1 MQGGWGDDPIQSSYF
16 NPNFSRGTTNPPA
29 WDSGP
34 VSAILVWNKIFKEE
48 EESVEGG
55 GAHTPDIYLH
65 FGRDK
70 QTNGQ
75 MHQQMITIYTRE
87 TDTQMSN
94 RQQERE
100 RIEPT
105 GKAYL

>member
-1 MQGGWGDDPIQSSYF
+1 MTWCEAPTLIQTLVAA
-16 NPNFSRGTTNPPA
+16 RPA
-29 WDSGP
+29 HQLDIRGP